1 MPDLVELDRDHPGF
15 RDPEYRAR
23 RNRIAGLAL
32 AHRPGAPPPDVAYEP
47 HEVAVWGTALAH
59 LTPLH
64 AQYACPTYRA
74 RAPQL
79 GFRADHVPSFAEVNE
94 VLAPLTGFRLEP
106 VAGLVTPRQFMER
119 LAEGVFLATQYIRHH
134 SAPLYTPEPDIIHE
148 LVGHAPMLADPGFAE
163 LNRLFGEAT
172 LRADAR
178 QTEALIR
185 LYWYVLE
192 FGVYGPPEARRVVGA
207 GLLSSFG
214 ELGRFAQEAELRPFD
229 LDRVAATPFD
239 PTDYQGVLFV
249 AQSEEA
255 LKRDLGDWLR
265 AV

>member
-64 AQYACPTYRA
+64 AQYACPTYLA

-148 LVGHAPMLADPGFAE
+148 LVGHAPMLADPAFAE

-172 LRADAR
+172 LRADDR

-214 ELGRFAQEAELRPFD
+214 ELGRFAQAAELRPFD
-229 LDRVAATPFD
+229 LDRVAATPFE

>member
-1 MPDLVELDRDHPGF
+1 VPDLVELDRDHPGF
-15 RDPEYRAR
+15 RDPAYRAR
-23 RNRIAGLAL
+23 RNRIAALAL
-32 AHRPGAPPPDVAYEP
+32 AHAPGAPPPVVEYEP
-47 HEVAVWGTALAH
+47 HEVGVWATALAH

-64 AQYACPTYRA
+64 AQYACPTYLA
-74 RAPQL
+74 RAPSL
-79 GFRADHVPSFAEVNE
+79 GFDAAHVPSFAEVNE
-94 VLAPLTGFRLEP
+94 ALAPLTGFRLEP

-119 LAEGVFLATQYIRHH
+119 LADGVFLATQYMRHD

-148 LVGHAPMLADPGFAE
+148 LIGHAPMLADPGFAE

-172 LRADAR
+172 LRADAH

-192 FGVYGPPEARRVVGA
+192 FGVYGPPGARRVVGA

-229 LDRVAATPFD
+229 LERIAATPFD

-249 AQSEEA
+249 APSQEA
-255 LKRDLGDWLR
+255 LQRELGDWLR